1 MGIKKEFSKNK
12 TLPLF
17 LFSFSKEPYLEHHWR
32 LPKGFID
39 KNQKNPFNFT
49 REEWNKSLR
58 TGKHPE
64 KIIIQ
69 LQECRFIFDSRKA
82 FEQAL
87 DDRGYALVCD
97 DKRGYVAV
105 DSHGGAL
112 AYWLKPD
119 LTVTESS
126 KCLSV

>member
-1 MGIKKEFSKNK
+1 M
-12 TLPLF
+12 
-17 LFSFSKEPYLEHHWR
+17 PYLEHHWQ

-58 TGKHPE
+58 TDKHPE

-69 LQECRFIFDSRKA
+69 LQECWFIFDSRKA

-87 DDRGYALVCD
+87 YDGGYALVRD

-105 DSHGGAL
+105 DSHGEVSRVL
-112 AYWLKPD
+112 AQTRPD
-119 LTVTESS
+119 SYRIFRVSVSLGLVQFFFIPNQFPTEQGFH
-126 KCLSV
+126 